1 MSQSTIKHA
10 IIKVDGEH
18 RVAVDDVLA
27 VEEPCEIRLGADSIA
42 VTMRTPG
49 NDAELAAGFLFSEGI
64 VGAEDI
70 AAITHCADADALH
83 PENVVEVRLAPG
95 RSALRDVRRNF
106 FASSSCG
113 ICGKASIEAIHV
125 STPPASPG
133 PIIAASDLVAMMARL
148 SSRQEVFAATGGLHA
163 AAIFDREGELMVVRE
178 DVGRHNAV
186 DKTIGHALLNERL
199 PLDDCLL
206 LVSGRSSF
214 EIVQKALV
222 ARISLVA
229 GVSAA
234 SSLAVQFAAESNMTL
249 VGFLRQATMNVYAGA
264 ERIA

>member
-1 MSQSTIKHA
+1 M
-10 IIKVDGEH
+10 
-18 RVAVDDVLA
+18 LA
-27 VEEPCEIRLGADSIA
+27 VEEPCEIRLGGDSIA

-49 NDAELAAGFLFSEGI
+49 HDAELAAGFLYSEGI
-64 VGAEDI
+64 VGADDI
-70 AAITHCADADALH
+70 ATITHCADEDALH
-83 PENVVEVRLAPG
+83 PDNVIDVRLAPG
-95 RSALRDVRRNF
+95 RSARRDARRNF

-125 STPPASPG
+125 GAPPASPG
-133 PIIAASDLVAMMARL
+133 PIIAAGDLVTMMGRL

-163 AAIFDREGELMVVRE
+163 AAIFECGGELLVVRE

-186 DKTIGHALLNERL
+186 DKTIGYALLNERL
-199 PLDDCLL
+199 PLDDCVL

-214 EIVQKALV
+214 EILQKALV

-249 VGFLRQATMNVYAGA
+249 VGFLRQTTMNIYVGA